1 MNTFLQGLLCLF
13 LISALNQPCQA
24 KLSARS
30 KKTLVY
36 YIVGA
41 SVITVA
47 VIAGGGV
54 IYYQRSR
61 KSKPT
66 RHLDAPPEAPDRDGM
81 APLTPAQHIDRVSII
96 NAVQAPTTPYTS
108 LGRPPLHPR
117 TPRKNKQT
125 LLPPHPKTPD
135 KHQFARTI
143 LADSALIHLSPE
155 KLKVLAPK
163 LTFGVPYSIKAT
175 PPHEQHARSR
185 RISITLANAAQDHP
199 YTDGGVLVPGM
210 RRFRGSHMHPPDI
223 GINAHRSKFLRTRL
237 PDSTKKALRGAA
249 LAAESNGSDSD

>member
-47 VIAGGGV
+47 VIAEGGV

-96 NAVQAPTTPYTS
+96 NAVQAPTTPYTP

-125 LLPPHPKTPD
+125 LLPPHSKTPN
-135 KHQFARTI
+135 KHQVARTI

-185 RISITLANAAQDHP
+185 RISMELAQRAPNSS
-199 YTDGGVLVPGM
+199 YIDGGVLVPGM
-210 RRFRGSHMHPPDI
+210 KRFRGPGMRSPKI
-223 GINAHRSKFLRTRL
+223 GTQPSRNGFPRTRL
-237 PDSTKKALRGAA
+237 SREEKEA
-249 LAAESNGSDSD
+249 LAAEDDTSDSD

>member
-1 MNTFLQGLLCLF
+1 MKTFLQGLLCLF

-66 RHLDAPPEAPDRDGM
+66 RHLDAPPETPDRDGM
-81 APLTPAQHIDRVSII
+81 TPARHIDRVSII
-96 NAVQAPTTPYTS
+96 NAVQAPTTPYTPQS
-108 LGRPPLHPR
+108 RPPLHPR

-163 LTFGVPYSIKAT
+163 LTFGVPYPIQVT
-175 PPHEQHARSR
+175 PPHEQHKRSR
-185 RISITLANAAQDHP
+185 RISMKLAQRAP
-199 YTDGGVLVPGM
+199 KSSYIDGGVLVPGM
-210 RRFRGSHMHPPDI
+210 KRFRGPGMQSPKI
-223 GINAHRSKFLRTRL
+223 GTQPSRNDFPRTRL
-237 PDSTKKALRGAA
+237 SREEKEA
-249 LAAESNGSDSD
+249 LAIEDDTSDSD

>member
-1 MNTFLQGLLCLF
+1 MKTFLQGLLCLF

-24 KLSARS
+24 KLSAKR

-47 VIAGGGV
+47 VLAGGGV
-54 IYYQRSR
+54 LYCQRSR
-61 KSKPT
+61 QFKQKALS
-66 RHLDAPPEAPDRDGM
+66 DAPPEKQERDDM
-81 APLTPAQHIDRVSII
+81 VPLTPAQHIDRVSII
-96 NAVQAPTTPYTS
+96 NAVQAPTTPYTPQS
-108 LGRPPLHPR
+108 RPPLHPR
-117 TPRKNKQT
+117 TPRKNKQD

-135 KHQFARTI
+135 NHRFARTI
-143 LADSALIHLSPE
+143 LAGSALIHLSPE

-223 GINAHRSKFLRTRL
+223 GIKPQSGGFHRIRL
-237 PDSTKKALRGAA
+237 PDSTKKALIAEA
-249 LAAESNGSDSD
+249 LAPESNGSDSD